1 MDTIFGSPQKYQKKK
16 VAYARKT
23 TFIYI
28 YSKQP
33 TMWAPRT
40 IAAPQVEI
48 TFKPLYIH
56 SLPLPSGND

>member
-1 MDTIFGSPQKYQKKK
+1 MQEKQHLY
-16 VAYARKT
+16 
-23 TFIYI
+23 IYI